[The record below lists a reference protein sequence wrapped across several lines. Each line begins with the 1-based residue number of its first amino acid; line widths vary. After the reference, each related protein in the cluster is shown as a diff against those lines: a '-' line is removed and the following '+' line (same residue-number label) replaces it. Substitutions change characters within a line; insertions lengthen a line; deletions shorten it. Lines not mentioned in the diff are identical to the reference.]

1 MQMCDKLNIP
11 FTVPTFIVQDA
22 SHAEANAAFS
32 IFGSTVTI
40 IMCWFHLIFNVKKH
54 ESLTKVSQD
63 LRGMVLTDKA
73 SLLPRVRV

>member
-22 SHAEANAAFS
+22 LHAEANAAFS